1 MGKGAGSVRDKAA
14 GKGFGATV
22 PVLHYAASRL
32 QGVVG
37 NPVSP
42 CPMIIA

>member
-1 MGKGAGSVRDKAA
+1 MRDKEAA
-14 GKGFGATV
+14 KGSGTTV
-22 PVLHYAASRL
+22 PVLHYDASRL

-37 NPVSP
+37 NPVSL